1 MRGIHTLFGGLGA
14 TPFTEIP
21 YKNTFLLLNN
31 ETWFPKQGIRFVI
44 DVEHMYRSV
53 GYLFLSLGSNPYRLV
68 QTTDL
73 LPAKVSLAC
82 LFSIYT

>member
-1 MRGIHTLFGGLGA
+1 MVRLGFTLAALTTLGTWSISGIDFYSVKCSMLRGVHTLFGGLGA

-53 GYLFLSLGSNPYRLV
+53 GCP
-68 QTTDL
+68 
-73 LPAKVSLAC
+73 
-82 LFSIYT
+82 

>member
-1 MRGIHTLFGGLGA
+1 MMRGIHTLFGGLGA

-44 DVEHMYRSV
+44 DVE
-53 GYLFLSLGSNPYRLV
+53 P
-68 QTTDL
+68 
-73 LPAKVSLAC
+73 
-82 LFSIYT
+82 